1 MTDNKNSGW
10 ERIQLTR
17 GSDSGKYHSHA
28 YYDIPVFDSQ
38 SRLLA
43 GHSVSFKERSP
54 TPQDKIDIGYMD
66 LQGDKSWIKV
76 GESTAWSWQQGAM
89 SQWLPQTKT
98 LIWNDRENDQFI
110 SRHYCADSAQTKTF
124 PHPVYAVA
132 PDGKFFLSLNM
143 ARLNYVR
150 PGYGY
155 AGGKGHLIDSL
166 KPWEDGVWRIDA
178 KSGEEKLLLS
188 LHEAAKF
195 LLSRLPLRLR
205 LSNLVRRYVFWFN
218 HVKMSPDGKRF
229 TVKLRFRSRD
239 LSRSWNDSMGC
250 SLTCGT
256 DGSDLRLLEQ
266 ATSHVIWLDNEQ
278 LYFWRRNGVYLYKDG
293 PNGGEKVRQI
303 AAKRIDHNVHM
314 RHFPNEPDHF
324 IFDTPYRETID
335 LFTYSERNDESKK
348 IATFH
353 NHNPKHGEF
362 RCDLHP
368 CPSPDGKSIVV
379 TSMDDGGR
387 QMYLLRKTGQE

>member
-1 MTDNKNSGW
+1 MTDEKNNSW
-10 ERIQLTR
+10 EKIQLTQ

-28 YYDIPVFDSQ
+28 YYDIPVFDST

-43 GHSVSFKERSP
+43 GHSVSFKERRP
-54 TPQDKIDIGYMD
+54 TPEDKIDIGYID
-66 LQGDKSWIKV
+66 LQGEKSWVKV

-98 LIWNDRENDQFI
+98 LIWNDREDGRFV
-110 SRHYCADSAQTKTF
+110 SRHYSVDSGETKTF
-124 PHPVYAVA
+124 PHPVYAVD

-143 ARLNYVR
+143 ARLDYVR

-155 AGGKGHLIDSL
+155 VGGKGHLIDSL
-166 KPWEDGVWRIDA
+166 KPKEDGVWIIDA
-178 KSGEEKLLLS
+178 ETGEEKLLLS
-188 LHEAAKF
+188 LHDAAKF
-195 LLSRLPLRLR
+195 LLSNLSIRQRLG
-205 LSNLVRRYVFWFN
+205 NLVRRYVFWFN
-218 HVKMSPDGKRF
+218 HVKISPDGKRF

-256 DGSDLRLLEQ
+256 DGSDLRLLEH
-266 ATSHVIWLDNEQ
+266 ATSHVIWLDEKR
-278 LYFWRRNGVYLYKDG
+278 LYFWRSDNGLYLYEDAQ
-293 PNGGEKVRQI
+293 GGGKKIKQI
-303 AAKRIDHNVHM
+303 APKLIDHNVHI
-314 RHFPNEPDHF
+314 RHFPHNPEQF

-335 LFTYSERNDESKK
+335 LFTYNEPDKESTK

-353 NHNPKHGEF
+353 NHNPKHGEY

-368 CPSPDGKSIVV
+368 CPSPDGKSMVV
-379 TSMDDGGR
+379 TSMEDGGR
-387 QMYLLRKTGQE
+387 QMYLLWKKD

>member
-1 MTDNKNSGW
+1 MMDNKENKWEIIKLTEGSG
-10 ERIQLTR
+10 
-17 GSDSGKYHSHA
+17 SGDYHSHA

-43 GHSVSFKERSP
+43 GHRVSFKERSP
-54 TPQDKIDIGYMD
+54 EPSDKIDIGYID
-66 LQGDKSWIKV
+66 LQGDRSWKKV

-98 LIWNDRENDQFI
+98 LIWNDRQDNRFV
-110 SRHYCADSAQTKTF
+110 SRHYCAESGETKTF

-155 AGGKGHLIDSL
+155 AGGAGHLMDSL
-166 KPWEDGVWRIDA
+166 KPKEDGVWKIDA
-178 KSGEEKLLLS
+178 ETGEQKLLLS
-188 LHEAAKF
+188 LHDAAKF
-195 LLSRLPLRLR
+195 LLSRLPARLR
-205 LSNLVRRYVFWFN
+205 ISNIIRRYVFWFN

-229 TVKLRFRSRD
+229 TVKLRFRARD

-256 DGSDLRLLEQ
+256 DGQDLRLLEH
-266 ATSHVIWLDNEQ
+266 ATSHVIWLDNKR
-278 LYFWRRNGVYLYKDG
+278 LYFWRRDAVYLYEDA
-293 PNGGEKVRQI
+293 PGGGKKLNKI
-303 AAKRIDHNVHM
+303 APDLINHNVHM
-314 RHFPNEPDHF
+314 RHFPDNPEHF

-335 LFTYSERNDESKK
+335 LFTYDAADAQQTK

-353 NHNPKHGEF
+353 NHNPKHGEY

-387 QMYLLRKTGQE
+387 QMYLLKKRA